1 MEYSRIFAGEVERF
15 KFKVYNSSHMKVRH
29 LKTNF
34 KDSRGTI
41 MDIFVDD
48 PKDHVTIIFSKKG
61 AVRGNHYHKKSTQ
74 YVFIVSGQ
82 LTMLSQRVGQ
92 KRIFKHVL
100 RPGDLMTHKSME
112 IHTLIADKDTVFLAF
127 AEGVRGGKDYE
138 RDTYRVSP
146 LLQEAIR

>member
-1 MEYSRIFAGEVERF
+1 
-15 KFKVYNSSHMKVRH
+15 MKVEHR
-29 LKTNF
+29 KVNF
-34 KDSRGTI
+34 RDKRGTI

-48 PKDHVTIIFSKKG
+48 PKDHVTMIFSKKG

-74 YVFIVSGQ
+74 HTFVVSGQ
-82 LTMLSQRVGQ
+82 LTMLSQKVGQ

-100 RPGDLMTHKSME
+100 RPGDIMTHGPSE
-112 IHTLIADKDTVFLAF
+112 IHTLIADRNTVFLAF